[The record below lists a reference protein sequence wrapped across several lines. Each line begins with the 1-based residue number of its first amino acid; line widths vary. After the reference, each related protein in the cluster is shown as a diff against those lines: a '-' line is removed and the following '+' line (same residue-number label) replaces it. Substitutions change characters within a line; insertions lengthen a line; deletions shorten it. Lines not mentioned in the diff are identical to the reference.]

1 MGIMGCFFEDEGQV
15 GYESSLQSF
24 FDPQIFKIAGGDE
37 LVLPDEFIP
46 LSLLGDDVV
55 DGVEDVGVDHQG
67 EEQQQSHVES
77 FQGIQRDEITI
88 GNSRQE
94 DDGEVVAVCNLDPEV
109 LFNDV
114 GIGVG
119 KEDPVG
125 LGVGVVGPADLIGL
139 TLEEFIVDEV
149 EKGPQGVAYQRQED
163 DVFDD
168 LVEQQGVGTLECV
181 PFDVFIEGVHFDNL
195 DEDDEVVA
203 GVVVGLLICGHL
215 HNGDD
220 QAGQVNPEV
229 DAGDVLDGN
238 CLAFIADNPVL
249 NVASVEGHEDIDE
262 HDGDEEAVEVVVE
275 EEVDLLV
282 GLVGLEAL
290 HHHCYHEIY
299 QDEDDH
305 EELPHYCYLRQG
317 QEHREGT
324 PAQEFGFLH
333 CLLLSP
339 LIIVDGEY
347 CY

>member
-139 TLEEFIVDEV
+139 ALEEFVVDEV
-149 EKGPQGVAYQRQED
+149 EKGPQSVADQGQKD
-163 DVFDD
+163 DVFDY
-168 LVEQQGVGTLECV
+168 LVKQ
-181 PFDVFIEGVHFDNL
+181 
-195 DEDDEVVA
+195 
-203 GVVVGLLICGHL
+203 
-215 HNGDD
+215 
-220 QAGQVNPEV
+220 
-229 DAGDVLDGN
+229 
-238 CLAFIADNPVL
+238 
-249 NVASVEGHEDIDE
+249 
-262 HDGDEEAVEVVVE
+262 
-275 EEVDLLV
+275 
-282 GLVGLEAL
+282 
-290 HHHCYHEIY
+290 
-299 QDEDDH
+299 
-305 EELPHYCYLRQG
+305 
-317 QEHREGT
+317 
-324 PAQEFGFLH
+324 
-333 CLLLSP
+333 
-339 LIIVDGEY
+339 
-347 CY
+347 